1 MLKTAVAEKRCSY
14 ENCKRPEESSQFI
27 QIDGN
32 STAGSQDWKA
42 LAGKVIC
49 NACYNQYFKKGT
61 LCRSQN
67 QGKAIPEA
75 SRHCSYE
82 HCKRP
87 HESSRFFCIDGAS
100 TAGDKDWKP
109 VAGRILC
116 HTCYLHYRARGT
128 LERGQP
134 LSASAKRCTYE
145 NCKRPDVSRQFIQI
159 DGTSTAGNQDWK
171 SLEGKVLCHTCYYQ
185 YLRRGTLE
193 RSKARPTP
201 TTSSKPP
208 ATRIVPPAPAA
219 ASSAPA
225 PAASAAGAAGASA
238 AGAAGAAGAAAA
250 AAAAAAISPVAA
262 LAAAAAAQPA
272 MKAVVVGAQTMT
284 APKKRPLEDV
294 DRTATAPAAMPPPP
308 GGIVA
313 GSAAP
318 VPKKDAV
325 DASKAKK
332 AKE

>member
-1 MLKTAVAEKRCSY
+1 MKTAIVEKRCTY
-14 ENCKRPEESSQFI
+14 ENCKRPDESSQFI

-32 STAGSQDWKA
+32 SSAGQQDWKA

-67 QGKAIPEA
+67 QGKALPEA

-82 HCKRP
+82 GCKRP
-87 HESSRFFCIDGAS
+87 HESSRFFQIDGGS

-134 LSASAKRCTYE
+134 LAASAKRCTYE
-145 NCKRPDVSRQFIQI
+145 NCKRPDKSRQFIQI
-159 DGTSTAGNQDWK
+159 DGTSSAGNQDWK
-171 SLEGKVLCHTCYYQ
+171 SLQGKVLCHTCYYQ

-201 TTSSKPP
+201 TTSSKP
-208 ATRIVPPAPAA
+208 AVARAVPAPVVATAA
-219 ASSAPA
+219 APNIAN
-225 PAASAAGAAGASA
+225 
-238 AGAAGAAGAAAA
+238 
-250 AAAAAAISPVAA
+250 VATLA
-262 LAAAAAAQPA
+262 AAAAAAQP
-272 MKAVVVGAQTMT
+272 MVKTVAVGTPTMT

-294 DRTATAPAAMPPPP
+294 DRTATSAAPMPPPP

-318 VPKKDAV
+318 LPKKENTA

>member
-1 MLKTAVAEKRCSY
+1 MSMLKTAVTEKRCSY
-14 ENCKRPEESSQFI
+14 EHCKRPEESSQFI

-32 STAGSQDWKA
+32 SSAGQQDWKA

-61 LCRSQN
+61 LNRSQN

-82 HCKRP
+82 GCKRP
-87 HESSRFFCIDGAS
+87 NESSRFFCIDGAS
-100 TAGDKDWKP
+100 SAGNKDWKP

-134 LSASAKRCTYE
+134 LAASAKKCTYE
-145 NCKRPDVSRQFIQI
+145 NCKRPEVSRQFIQI

-171 SLEGKVLCHTCYYQ
+171 TLDGKVLCHTCYYQ

-208 ATRIVPPAPAA
+208 AARIAPSAPAA
-219 ASSAPA
+219 AASAPA
-225 PAASAAGAAGASA
+225 PAASASAGAGAAAP
-238 AGAAGAAGAAAA
+238 AAA
-250 AAAAAAISPVAA
+250 AAAAAAINPVAA

-272 MKAVVVGAQTMT
+272 LKAVVVGAPTMT

-318 VPKKDAV
+318 LPKKDAV